1 MDPFTD
7 LGTMTVMPERNLLT
21 IVFLLSISFLFLF
34 FAAFLAEE
42 LLPSTL
48 TPTPT
53 PTLMDDSDAILSALP
68 EIALVSDRQG
78 AVGGVA
84 IGGGGSGSGGSDRGG
99 GQAEVEVVPIDR
111 SLSSEI
117 ASRKS
122 PKRSPAVLSS
132 LRQWERLRFASSTL

>member
-7 LGTMTVMPERNLLT
+7 LGTMTVRSERNLLT
-21 IVFLLSISFLFLF
+21 IFFLLSISFLFLF

-53 PTLMDDSDAILSALP
+53 PTLMDDSDAILSAPP

-84 IGGGGSGSGGSDRGG
+84 IGGSGSGSGGSDWGD
-99 GQAEVEVVPIDR
+99 GQADVEVVPIDR
-111 SLSSEI
+111 SLSS
-117 ASRKS
+117 
-122 PKRSPAVLSS
+122 
-132 LRQWERLRFASSTL
+132 